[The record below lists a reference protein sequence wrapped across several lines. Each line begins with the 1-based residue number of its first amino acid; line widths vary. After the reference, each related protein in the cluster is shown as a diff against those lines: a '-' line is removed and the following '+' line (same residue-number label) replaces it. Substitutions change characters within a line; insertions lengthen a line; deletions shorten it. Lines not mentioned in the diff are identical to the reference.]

1 MGYTHYWRMQNSIPS
16 TKWKNI
22 VADFEKL
29 IVDQKYFLTTLL
41 SKEGEDALII
51 DADQILFN
59 GKKEAGHEW
68 FILQSKISPEEIARQ
83 ERIFGKEEEEV
94 EHPNFFF
101 CKTARKPYDVCVT
114 ACLIIA
120 KHYLGN
126 EIKISSDGETS
137 EWNEAKT
144 YCQEILGYGK
154 SFQFVD
160 RQDGQELEEM
170 KPSPTYFRLVSSE

>member
-1 MGYTHYWRMQNSIPS
+1 MGYTHYWRIPNKLS
-16 TKWKNI
+16 PTKWKSI
-22 VADFEKL
+22 IADFEKL

-41 SKEGEDALII
+41 SKQGDDALII
-51 DADQILFN
+51 DANQILFN
-59 GKKEAGHEW
+59 GKKEKGHEW
-68 FILQSKISPEEIARQ
+68 FCLQSNLSPEEIAYQ
-83 ERIFGKEEEEV
+83 ERIYGKDEEEL

-120 KHYLGN
+120 KHYLGE
-126 EIKISSDGETS
+126 EIKISSDGETN

-144 YCQEILGYGK
+144 YCQEILGYGE

-160 RQDGQELEEM
+160 RKDGQELEEL
-170 KPSPTYFRLVSSE
+170 KAEPTYFRLVSE